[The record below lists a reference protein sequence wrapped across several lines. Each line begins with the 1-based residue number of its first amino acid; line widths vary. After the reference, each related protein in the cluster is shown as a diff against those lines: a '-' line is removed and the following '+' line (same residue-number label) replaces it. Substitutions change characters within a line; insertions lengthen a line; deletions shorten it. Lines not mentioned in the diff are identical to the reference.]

1 MISQNSTFVF
11 RFSLFLDTSQQHENN
26 HVKGLQSIREVRVR
40 RETIVDDV
48 LDLFGDPTIL
58 QCSLAVTFDDETG
71 LDFGGLTQELF
82 STFWDAVWDNYFEG
96 ETAKVPFV
104 PPQSIGNSK
113 PAFQAI
119 GRVLSHGWILKKEI
133 PILFCEA
140 SLVAVIHGQDNVTDD
155 VLLRSFHFYISQ
167 FERDILKRFATEDS
181 KDPSVVDTMW
191 SIYTRFGMTCSPADS
206 LVHLNVHIM
215 EMARSEFL
223 FKPMV
228 FLQWIKEGIMDSD
241 MQLITSQLSFEK
253 IQELYEVLPP
263 SNDRVLNKITHK
275 EDVIRNDQQRVLD
288 FLKISVGNMDEKY
301 LARFLR
307 FVTAS
312 TVTPQK
318 PIVVQFNAAT
328 GVKRAPLSYTCS
340 NTLILPTTYSSLGE
354 FKRELYAVLGHS
366 EAFDFMLP

>member
-1 MISQNSTFVF
+1 MK
-11 RFSLFLDTSQQHENN
+11 QQ
-26 HVKGLQSIREVRVR
+26 R
-40 RETIVDDV
+40 
-48 LDLFGDPTIL
+48 
-58 QCSLAVTFDDETG
+58 
-71 LDFGGLTQELF
+71 
-82 STFWDAVWDNYFEG
+82 
-96 ETAKVPFV
+96 PFV

-119 GRVLSHGWILKKEI
+119 GRVLSHGWILTKEI

-140 SLVAVIHGQDNVTDD
+140 SLVAVIHGQDKVTDD
-155 VLLRSFHFYISQ
+155 MLLRSFHFYISQ

-206 LVHLNVHIM
+206 SVHLNVHII

-241 MQLITSQLSFEK
+241 VQLITSQLSLEK

-318 PIVVQFNAAT
+318 LIVVQFNAAT

-340 NTLILPTTYSSLGE
+340 NTSLGE
-354 FKRELYAVLGHS
+354 FKQELYAVLGHS